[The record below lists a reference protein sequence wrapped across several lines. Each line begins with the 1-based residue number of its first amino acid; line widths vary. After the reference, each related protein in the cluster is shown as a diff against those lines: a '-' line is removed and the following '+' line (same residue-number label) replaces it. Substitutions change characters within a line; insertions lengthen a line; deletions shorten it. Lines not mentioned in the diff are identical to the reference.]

1 MTMDDF
7 DFYLI
12 SQGFLTY
19 VAGRSPIAA
28 DEVTFGLHPDCEQAA
43 AGEVAVLDWSQAGGP
58 ILAEAEYAAGAFL
71 DRIGAV
77 RSMGAALA
85 AVERHPADHDSD
97 LRRLAEMAREIEL
110 AALTGGPLDPHLR
123 LGLAARVAALYLMG
137 VTGEVRGTDRPEGY
151 GRLDGRTQETLTL
164 IGMMPQTDPDREAE
178 REAQAERSIMQVALA
193 ISAQKAR
200 RFWQPEGR

>member
-19 VAGRSPIAA
+19 VARRSPIAA
-28 DEVTFGLHPDCEQAA
+28 YELTLGLHPDGELRE
-43 AGEVAVLDWSQAGGP
+43 AGEVAVLDWSQTGGP
-58 ILAEAEYAAGAFL
+58 VIAEAEHAASAFL
-71 DRIGAV
+71 DRVGAV

-110 AALTGGPLDPHLR
+110 AASAGGPARWAEPRDP
-123 LGLAARVAALYLMG
+123 
-137 VTGEVRGTDRPEGY
+137 
-151 GRLDGRTQETLTL
+151 
-164 IGMMPQTDPDREAE
+164 DPDRDDAAD
-178 REAQAERSIMQVALA
+178 R
-193 ISAQKAR
+193 
-200 RFWQPEGR
+200 P